1 MIGSLPEAAYS
12 GFTAEH
18 IANITDPNVASFFV
32 ASLPASSGAM
42 FTSEDIAAMDPTAFG
57 GFSVSHINNMDPEAF
72 GGITAEHLEVLGPAS
87 LPGYGTDIFTSFT
100 ADQIANLSPEAM
112 GADNIVNMIGS
123 LPEAAYSGFT
133 AEHIENFEI
142 SPELLMT
149 PSYEDIMTFQ
159 PDTLEAFEDAWN
171 SASNTNFSDYLQSIS
186 NGQSSSLSQLFDIPE
201 ENTSESTEES
211 AENNTEQTSSEG
223 ETVSP
228 NSADVASEAVT
239 EQQQNDDMSQFATEE
254 STQEVASEPAEE
266 ETPEPVQTAT
276 EDSTQEVAS
285 EPAEKETPEP
295 VQTAT
300 EESTQEVA
308 IEPAKEGT
316 PETEQTAAKNMAAQ
330 EKRSEDNDRDPVRGM
345 RERDNRDDDR
355 DSVRGMRE
363 RDDESEWGESA
374 NLIAGLKPS
383 FLNNKEELIPKHND
397 LLTQGK
403 NESSEKSATPSE
415 LSEAEKLVIAN
426 MDKLAAKEFMNN
438 LKGHDSISDDGDNAF
453 DMKSEKQSENNDIV

>member
-1 MIGSLPEAAYS
+1 M
-12 GFTAEH
+12 
-18 IANITDPNVASFFV
+18 
-32 ASLPASSGAM
+32 
-42 FTSEDIAAMDPTAFG
+42 
-57 GFSVSHINNMDPEAF
+57 
-72 GGITAEHLEVLGPAS
+72 
-87 LPGYGTDIFTSFT
+87 
-100 ADQIANLSPEAM
+100 
-112 GADNIVNMIGS
+112 
-123 LPEAAYSGFT
+123 
-133 AEHIENFEI
+133 
-142 SPELLMT
+142 
-149 PSYEDIMTFQ
+149 
-159 PDTLEAFEDAWN
+159 
-171 SASNTNFSDYLQSIS
+171 
-186 NGQSSSLSQLFDIPE
+186 
-201 ENTSESTEES
+201 
-211 AENNTEQTSSEG
+211 
-223 ETVSP
+223 
-228 NSADVASEAVT
+228 
-239 EQQQNDDMSQFATEE
+239 
-254 STQEVASEPAEE
+254 ASEPAEE

-276 EDSTQEVAS
+276 EESTQEVAS
-285 EPAEKETPEP
+285 EPAEEETPEP